1 MQKGVNDMAP
11 ETLAIIVLIA
21 SFVLLIL
28 HNIPIAFA
36 IGLST
41 VFSYLCLWPDRPML
55 VFMQIS
61 KDMWHGID
69 SYALLAIPMFVLS
82 GLLMGSG
89 GIAKRLTDFADV
101 VFGRL
106 IGGLC
111 YANVMACMLFGA
123 ISGSATAA
131 TSSIGAFMIPEMRRA
146 GYNREFST
154 ALTLSA
160 ATLGLVIPPSN
171 IMIVYAVAWGDVGG
185 QSVDVAAMFMGGFV
199 PGIIIGIGLMIVA
212 AFHAFKTGVKPT
224 GAIQFW
230 EGIQRFQRAILSMFL
245 MVIVLGGIIG
255 GFFTATQ
262 ASAAAVIYAF
272 LLAVVVYKKV
282 KMADLP
288 GIIKTTAITT
298 AFIFILIATSKAMG
312 NLMVRLELPQM
323 VSESL
328 LSLTTNKYLLLLIIN
343 LILLFVGTFM
353 DMTPAV
359 LIFTPIFSQIA
370 VTTLHMHPI
379 HFGLVM
385 IVNLCIGLC
394 TPPVGTVLFVGCGV
408 GETTI
413 TKLVRPMLPFY
424 AAMVFTLL
432 IITYLPEHVILWLP
446 KLISPNL

>member
-1 MQKGVNDMAP
+1 MTP
-11 ETLAIIVLIA
+11 ELLAA
-21 SFVLLIL
+21 FVLVAAFVILIS

-36 IGLST
+36 IGIST
-41 VFSYLCLWPDRPML
+41 VLSYFCLWPDRPTL
-55 VFMQIS
+55 IFMQIS

-82 GLLMGSG
+82 GLLMGQG
-89 GIAKRLTDFADV
+89 GIARRLIDFADV
-101 VFGRL
+101 LFGRVV
-106 IGGLC
+106 GGLC
-111 YANVMACMLFGA
+111 YANVSACMLFGA

-185 QSVDVAAMFMGGFV
+185 QVVDVAAMFMGGFV
-199 PGIIIGIGLMIVA
+199 PGIIIGLGLMAVA
-212 AFHAFKTGVKPT
+212 AVHAIRKGVKPT
-224 GAIQFW
+224 GAVPLW
-230 EGIQRFQRAILSMFL
+230 ESVKRFQRAILSMFL
-245 MVIVLGGIIG
+245 MIIVLGGIIC

-262 ASAAAVIYAF
+262 ASAAAVIYSF
-272 LLAVVVYKKV
+272 ILAVVIYKKV
-282 KMADLP
+282 AWSDLP
-288 GIIKTTAITT
+288 QILKTTAVTT

-323 VSESL
+323 ASASL
-328 LSLTTNKYLLLLIIN
+328 LSLTENKYLLLFIIN

-370 VTTLHMHPI
+370 ISTLHMHPI
-379 HFGLVM
+379 HFGLIM
-385 IVNLCIGLC
+385 IVNLCIGIC

-408 GETTI
+408 GGTTI

-424 AAMVFTLL
+424 AAMIITLM
-432 IITYLPEHVILWLP
+432 IITYLPEDLILWLP
-446 KLISPNL
+446 RLISPNI

>member
-1 MQKGVNDMAP
+1 M
-11 ETLAIIVLIA
+11 LATIVLVA
-21 SFVLLIL
+21 AFVILIL

-36 IGLST
+36 IGIST
-41 VFSYLCLWPDRPML
+41 VASYLCLWPDRPL
-55 VFMQIS
+55 LIFMQVS

-89 GIAKRLTDFADV
+89 GIARRLIDFADV
-101 VFGRL
+101 LFGRV

-146 GYNREFST
+146 GYDREFST
-154 ALTLSA
+154 SLTLSA

-185 QSVDVAAMFMGGFV
+185 MSVDVAALFMGGFL
-199 PGIIIGIGLMIVA
+199 PGIIIGLGLMAVA
-212 AFHAFKTGVKPT
+212 AVHAVRKGVKPT
-224 GAIQFW
+224 GKIGVW
-230 EGIQRFQRAILSMFL
+230 ESLLRFKRAILSLLL
-245 MVIVLGGIIG
+245 MVIVLGGIICG
-255 GFFTATQ
+255 MFTATQ
-262 ASAAAVIYAF
+262 ASAAAVIYSF

-282 KMADLP
+282 GWGDLP
-288 GIIKTTAITT
+288 QILKTTVITT

-312 NLMVRLELPQM
+312 NLMVRLELPQTVTDTM
-323 VSESL
+323 
-328 LSLTTNKYLLLLIIN
+328 LSLTSNKYILLLIIN
-343 LILLFVGTFM
+343 AILLFVGTFM

-370 VTTLHMHPI
+370 VSTLHMHPI
-379 HFGLVM
+379 HFGLIM

-408 GETTI
+408 GDTTI
-413 TKLVRPMLPFY
+413 TKLVKPMLPFY
-424 AAMVFTLL
+424 VAMIVTLMV
-432 IITYLPEHVILWLP
+432 ITYLPEDVILWLP
-446 KLISPNL
+446 RLISPNL

>member
-1 MQKGVNDMAP
+1 MTP
-11 ETLAIIVLIA
+11 EMLATIVLIVA
-21 SFVLLIL
+21 FVLLIA
-28 HNIPIAFA
+28 HNIPIAFS
-36 IGLST
+36 IGIAT
-41 VFSYLCLWPDRPML
+41 VFSYLCLWPDRPIL
-55 VFMQIS
+55 VFTQIA

-82 GLLMGSG
+82 GLLMGAG
-89 GIAKRLTDFADV
+89 GIARRLIDFADV
-101 VFGRL
+101 LFGRVV
-106 IGGLC
+106 GGLC

-131 TSSIGAFMIPEMRRA
+131 TSSIGAFIIPEMLRA
-146 GYNREFST
+146 GYPRSFST

-185 QSVDVAAMFMGGFV
+185 QSVDVAAMFMGGFL
-199 PGIIIGIGLMIVA
+199 PGIIIGLGLMIVA
-212 AFHAFKTGVKPT
+212 GVYAFRDRVKPT
-224 GAIQFW
+224 GKVPLRESLI
-230 EGIQRFQRAILSMFL
+230 RFKRSILSMLL
-245 MVIVLGGIIG
+245 MVIVLGGIVL

-262 ASAAAVIYAF
+262 ASAAAVIYSF
-272 LLAVVVYKKV
+272 SLAVLVYKQVAWK
-282 KMADLP
+282 DLP
-288 GIIKTTAITT
+288 AILKTTVVTT

-328 LSLTTNKYLLLLIIN
+328 LSLTENKYALLLIIN
-343 LILLFVGTFM
+343 MILLFVGTFM

-370 VTTLHMHPI
+370 ITTLGMHPI
-379 HFGLVM
+379 HFGLIM

-408 GETTI
+408 GGTTI
-413 TKLVRPMLPFY
+413 AKLVRPMLPFY
-424 AAMVFTLL
+424 AAMVITLM
-432 IITYLPEHVILWLP
+432 IITYLPEDLVLWLP
-446 KLISPNL
+446 RIVSPNI

>member
-1 MQKGVNDMAP
+1 MTP
-11 ETLAIIVLIA
+11 EDFAIFVLIA
-21 SFVLLIL
+21 SFVILIL
-28 HNIPIAFA
+28 HNVPIAFS
-36 IGLST
+36 IGIST
-41 VFSYLCLWPDRPML
+41 VLAYLCFWPPYL
-55 VFMQIS
+55 TFMQIA

-69 SYALLAIPMFVLS
+69 SYALLAIPMFILS
-82 GLLMGSG
+82 GLLMGAG
-89 GIAKRLTDFADV
+89 GIARRLIDFADV
-101 VFGRL
+101 LFGRL

-131 TSSIGAFMIPEMRRA
+131 TSSIGAFMIPEMRRV

-171 IMIVYAVAWGDVGG
+171 IMIVYAVAWGDVGN
-185 QSVDVAAMFMGGFV
+185 QAVDVAAMFMGGFV

-212 AFHAFKTGVKPT
+212 AIHAIRKGVKPT
-224 GAIQFW
+224 GKVALWDSIK
-230 EGIQRFQRAILSMFL
+230 RFQRAILSMML
-245 MVIVLGGIIG
+245 MVIVLGGIMF

-272 LLAVVVYKKV
+272 ILAVLVYKQV
-282 KMADLP
+282 GWSDLP
-288 GIIKTTAITT
+288 QILKTTAITT
-298 AFIFILIATSKAMG
+298 AFIFLLIATSKAMG
-312 NLMVRLELPQM
+312 NLMVRLDLPQM

-328 LSLTTNKYLLLLIIN
+328 LSLTENKYILLLIIN

-370 VTTLHMHPI
+370 VTTLDMHPI
-379 HFGLVM
+379 HFGLIM
-385 IVNLCIGLC
+385 IVNLCIGIC

-408 GETTI
+408 GGTTI

-424 AAMVFTLL
+424 AAMVITLF
-432 IITYLPEHVILWLP
+432 IITYLPEKIILWLP
-446 KLISPNL
+446 KLVSPNL

>member
-1 MQKGVNDMAP
+1 MTP
-11 ETLAIIVLIA
+11 EMLATIVLIA
-21 SFVLLIL
+21 AFVILIA

-41 VFSYLCLWPDRPML
+41 AASYICLWPDRPL
-55 VFMQIS
+55 IIFMQIS

-82 GLLMGSG
+82 GLLMGAG
-89 GIAKRLTDFADV
+89 GIARRLIDFADV
-101 VFGRL
+101 LFGRVS
-106 IGGLC
+106 GGLC

-131 TSSIGAFMIPEMRRA
+131 TSSIGAFMIPEMRRE

-171 IMIVYAVAWGDVGG
+171 IMIVYAVAWGDAGG
-185 QSVDVAAMFMGGFV
+185 QAVDVAAMFMGGFL
-199 PGIIIGIGLMIVA
+199 PGLIVGLGLMA
-212 AFHAFKTGVKPT
+212 AAAVHAIRLGVKPS
-224 GAIQFW
+224 GKVGLR
-230 EGIQRFQRAILSMFL
+230 ESVRRFQRSFLSMLL
-245 MVIVLGGIIG
+245 MVIVLGGITC

-262 ASAAAVIYAF
+262 ASAAAVIYSF
-272 LLAVVVYKKV
+272 ILAVFVYKKV
-282 KMADLP
+282 RWKDLP
-288 GIIKTTAITT
+288 AIMKTTVITT

-323 VSESL
+323 VSASL
-328 LSLTTNKYLLLLIIN
+328 MSLTENKVVLLLIIN

-370 VTTLHMHPI
+370 VTTLGMHPI
-379 HFGLVM
+379 HFGLIM

-424 AAMVFTLL
+424 AAMVTTLM
-432 IITYLPEHVILWLP
+432 IITYLPESWILWLP
-446 KLISPNL
+446 RLISPNI